1 MVVSDVLVDTVLLF
15 RTIVCAKSMKKILF
29 CKKISLLL
37 LCVEKIKGQFKGKGT
52 LFALFC

>member
-15 RTIVCAKSMKKILF
+15 RTIVCAKNMKKILF

-37 LCVEKIKGQFKGKGT
+37 LCVEKIKGQFKEKVT
-52 LFALFC
+52 LFTLFC